1 MLGHT
6 LNINLYSKLNG
17 GYMNLPRIGM
27 RNIKTTLSVF
37 LCLLLFDIIS
47 RENSIYAC
55 VAAVICMQNTIV
67 DSLEKG
73 VSRVL
78 GTIVGGL
85 VGIFVLFVVS
95 KTFIVNEDM
104 MIFIIP
110 MGIILLIEICV
121 MIDQKQAV
129 VISCVVYLSIMISKN
144 RDGGYVLYTVNRVLD
159 TSIGIVIALL
169 VNKYVVMPERLR
181 TFLNSSKNS
190 NEKNIS
196 LDVYEWDKKE
206 DVDLNEK
213 PYDNKE
219 K

>member
-1 MLGHT
+1 
-6 LNINLYSKLNG
+6 
-17 GYMNLPRIGM
+17 MNLPRIGM

-37 LCLLLFDIIS
+37 LCLLLFDIIN

-95 KTFIVNEDM
+95 EIFIVNEDM

-110 MGIILLIEICV
+110 LGIILLIEICV

-129 VISCVVYLSIMISKN
+129 VISCVVYLSILISKN

-159 TSIGIVIALL
+159 TSVGIIIALL
-169 VNKYVVMPERLR
+169 VNKYVEMPERFR
-181 TFLNSSKNS
+181 TFLNSLKN
-190 NEKNIS
+190 NQEKELS
-196 LDVYEWDKKE
+196 DGLKE
-206 DVDLNEK
+206 PLKEAKDVDLNEK
-213 PYDNKE
+213 PDDNQE
-219 K
+219 R

>member
-1 MLGHT
+1 
-6 LNINLYSKLNG
+6 
-17 GYMNLPRIGM
+17 MNLPKIGM

-37 LCLLLFDIIS
+37 LCLLLFDLIS

-95 KTFIVNEDM
+95 EVFFVSEEM

-110 MGIILLIEICV
+110 LGIILLIEICV

-129 VISCVVYLSIMISKN
+129 IISCVVYLSILISKN

-159 TSIGIVIALL
+159 TSVGIIIALM

-181 TFLNSSKNS
+181 TFLNSSKKNQDEIIIDVIEDES
-190 NEKNIS
+190 RIKTEDIDLNEQLKQAG
-196 LDVYEWDKKE
+196 ET
-206 DVDLNEK
+206 DLNEK
-213 PYDNKE
+213 LNNQKNE
-219 K
+219 KN

>member
-1 MLGHT
+1 
-6 LNINLYSKLNG
+6 
-17 GYMNLPRIGM
+17 MNLPKIGM

-37 LCLLLFDIIS
+37 LCLLLFDLIS

-95 KTFIVNEDM
+95 EVFFVSEEM
-104 MIFIIP
+104 MIFIISL
-110 MGIILLIEICV
+110 GIILLIEICV

-129 VISCVVYLSIMISKN
+129 IISCVVYLSILISKN

-159 TSIGIVIALL
+159 TSVGIIIALM

-181 TFLNSSKNS
+181 TFLNSSKKNQDEIIIDVIEDES
-190 NEKNIS
+190 RIKTEDIDLNEQLKQAG
-196 LDVYEWDKKE
+196 ET
-206 DVDLNEK
+206 DLNEK
-213 PYDNKE
+213 LNNQKNE
-219 K
+219 KN

>member
-1 MLGHT
+1 M
-6 LNINLYSKLNG
+6 I
-17 GYMNLPRIGM
+17 LPKIGM

-37 LCLLLFDIIS
+37 LCLLLFDLIS

-95 KTFIVNEDM
+95 EVFVVSEEM

-110 MGIILLIEICV
+110 LGIILLIEICV

-129 VISCVVYLSIMISKN
+129 VISCVVYLSILISKN

-159 TSIGIVIALL
+159 TSVGIIIALL

-181 TFLNSSKNS
+181 NFINFSKNNQDEIIIDVIEDES
-190 NEKNIS
+190 HIKTEDMDLNEPLKQT
-196 LDVYEWDKKE
+196 DET
-206 DVDLNEK
+206 DLNEK
-213 PYDNKE
+213 LNNQKNE
-219 K
+219 KN

>member
-1 MLGHT
+1 M
-6 LNINLYSKLNG
+6 I
-17 GYMNLPRIGM
+17 LPKIGM

-37 LCLLLFDIIS
+37 LCLLLFDLIS

-95 KTFIVNEDM
+95 EVFVVSEEM

-110 MGIILLIEICV
+110 LGIILLIEICV

-129 VISCVVYLSIMISKN
+129 VISCVVYLSILISKN

-159 TSIGIVIALL
+159 TSVGIIIALL

-181 TFLNSSKNS
+181 NFINSSKNNQDEIIIDVIEDES
-190 NEKNIS
+190 HIKTGDMDLNEPLKQT
-196 LDVYEWDKKE
+196 DET
-206 DVDLNEK
+206 DLNEK
-213 PYDNKE
+213 LNNQKNE
-219 K
+219 KN

>member
-1 MLGHT
+1 
-6 LNINLYSKLNG
+6 
-17 GYMNLPRIGM
+17 MNLPKIGM

-37 LCLLLFDIIS
+37 LCLLLFDFIS

-95 KTFIVNEDM
+95 EIFVVNEEM

-110 MGIILLIEICV
+110 LGIILLIEICV
-121 MIDQKQAV
+121 LIDQKQAV
-129 VISCVVYLSIMISKN
+129 VISCVVYLSILISKN

-169 VNKYVVMPERLR
+169 VNKYVVMPEKLR
-181 TFLNSSKNS
+181 AFLNKSTNKNQEEQLS
-190 NEKNIS
+190 AAE
-196 LDVYEWDKKE
+196 LKE
-206 DVDLNEK
+206 SQDEEENSDLNRK
-213 PYDNKE
+213 PDDDQE
-219 K
+219 R

>member
-1 MLGHT
+1 
-6 LNINLYSKLNG
+6 
-17 GYMNLPRIGM
+17 MNLPKIGM

-37 LCLLLFDIIS
+37 FCLLLFASIN

-95 KTFIVNEDM
+95 EIFIVNEDM

-110 MGIILLIEICV
+110 LGIILLIEICV

-129 VISCVVYLSIMISKN
+129 VISCVVYLSILISKN
-144 RDGGYVLYTVNRVLD
+144 RDGGYVLYTVNRVVD
-159 TSIGIVIALL
+159 TSIGIVIALM
-169 VNKYVVMPERLR
+169 VNKYVVMPEKFR
-181 TFLNSSKNS
+181 TFLNSLKNKEEEELPIDNS
-190 NEKNIS
+190 DNKT
-196 LDVYEWDKKE
+196 E
-206 DVDLNEK
+206 DVNIIQKPDENQEK
-213 PYDNKE
+213 
-219 K
+219 

>member
-1 MLGHT
+1 V
-6 LNINLYSKLNG
+6 NG

-37 LCLLLFDIIS
+37 LCLLLFDIIN

-95 KTFIVNEDM
+95 EIFIVNEDM

-110 MGIILLIEICV
+110 LGIVLLIEICV

-144 RDGGYVLYTVNRVLD
+144 RDGGYILYTVNRVLD
-159 TSIGIVIALL
+159 TSIGIIIALL

-181 TFLNSSKNS
+181 KFLDSSKNN
-190 NEKNIS
+190 NEEKIS
-196 LDVYEWDKKE
+196 LDLNESEKAE
-206 DVDLNEK
+206 DVDLNGKLDDNQEK
-213 PYDNKE
+213 
-219 K
+219 

>member
-1 MLGHT
+1 M
-6 LNINLYSKLNG
+6 I
-17 GYMNLPRIGM
+17 LPKIGM

-37 LCLLLFDIIS
+37 LCLLLFDLIS

-95 KTFIVNEDM
+95 EVFVVSEEM

-110 MGIILLIEICV
+110 LGIILLIEICV

-129 VISCVVYLSIMISKN
+129 VISCVVYLSILISKN

-159 TSIGIVIALL
+159 TSVGIIIALL

-181 TFLNSSKNS
+181 NFINSSKNNQDEIIIDVIEDENHIKTEDMDL
-190 NEKNIS
+190 NEPLKQT
-196 LDVYEWDKKE
+196 DET
-206 DVDLNEK
+206 DLNEK
-213 PYDNKE
+213 LNNQKNE
-219 K
+219 KN

>member
-1 MLGHT
+1 
-6 LNINLYSKLNG
+6 
-17 GYMNLPRIGM
+17 MNLPRIGM

-95 KTFIVNEDM
+95 EIFIVNEDM

-110 MGIILLIEICV
+110 LGIILLIEICV

-129 VISCVVYLSIMISKN
+129 VISCVVYLSILISKN

-181 TFLNSSKNS
+181 TFLNSSKYN
-190 NEKNIS
+190 NEENICLD
-196 LDVYEWDKKE
+196 LDVSDKKE
-206 DVDLNEK
+206 DDDVNEK
-213 PYDNKE
+213 SDDNQEDKN
-219 K
+219 

>member
-1 MLGHT
+1 V
-6 LNINLYSKLNG
+6 NG

-95 KTFIVNEDM
+95 EIFIVNEDM

-110 MGIILLIEICV
+110 LGIILLIEICV

-129 VISCVVYLSIMISKN
+129 VISCVVYLSILISKN

-181 TFLNSSKNS
+181 TFLNSSKYN
-190 NEKNIS
+190 NEENICLD
-196 LDVYEWDKKE
+196 LDVSDKKE
-206 DVDLNEK
+206 DDDVNEK
-213 PYDNKE
+213 SDDNQEDKN
-219 K
+219 